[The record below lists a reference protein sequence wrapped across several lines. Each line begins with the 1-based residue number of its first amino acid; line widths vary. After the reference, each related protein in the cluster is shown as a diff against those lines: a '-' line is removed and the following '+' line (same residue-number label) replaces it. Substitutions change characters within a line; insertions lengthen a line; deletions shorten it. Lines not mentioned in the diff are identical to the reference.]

1 MVRSW
6 PVIPLQYALQLLDHK
21 YPDER
26 VHEYA
31 VKCLSAPDVQ
41 DETIE
46 MYMLQL
52 VQALKH
58 QNYYDS
64 ALCRF
69 LLRRALTNQRLGH
82 KVREILQQ
90 QQE

>member
-1 MVRSW
+1 M
-6 PVIPLQYALQLLDHK
+6 LDHHFLHLEA
-21 YPDER
+21 P
-26 VHEYA
+26 
-31 VKCLSAPDVQ
+31 LSAPDVQ

-69 LLRRALTNQRLGH
+69 LLKRALNNQRLGH
-82 KVREILQQ
+82 KVTLHSVKSCGHNSKCCFLFLELGIFVSIKTL
-90 QQE
+90 